1 MIIQYSLVQNFAVFL
16 LLIFVLGQ
24 LLGRTNI
31 VMTGHLVLPHDVILQ
46 INSRDLRFGGTTKRQ
61 VRKCRMTMSASSVV
75 TSPNFLEHALLM
87 LLSHK
92 LDTPVR
98 AGAGVRTG
106 PPVT

>member
-1 MIIQYSLVQNFAVFL
+1 MWIIVLAVLNL
-16 LLIFVLGQ
+16 LACACGQ
-24 LLGRTNI
+24 DAGEE
-31 VMTGHLVLPHDVILQ
+31 
-46 INSRDLRFGGTTKRQ
+46 
-61 VRKCRMTMSASSVV
+61 MTMSASSVV